1 MVSEI
6 SKSPAVPLW
15 ARVVDG
21 LCLVLVGLGVIVAI
35 SGGFRQS
42 IGGIRLSMTSPLP
55 LLLWAAALAAVR
67 HVAAPHQKIYRGLAA
82 MEWLRRPAVRIAAT
96 TTVAT
101 RLPILLVGYLAVA
114 TFGFV
119 NGDLPLRFFDN
130 ELLNLP
136 VRWDAGWYLQIVT
149 DGYRYVPNQ
158 PDLQQNIV
166 FFPAYPMLVR
176 MIGRLFGGHAAGY
189 VSAGMT
195 VSLAAFFAALVY
207 FYALC
212 RDFLDDERARYALWL
227 IASYP
232 FALFFAAVY
241 TESLFLLGAIAA
253 CYHMT
258 KAQFGRAMAWGLLV
272 GLTKANGA
280 ALSIPLAMLAMS
292 PAVRPAAQPH
302 VRRFDPSA
310 APTWTSAGGATAR
323 ALAAAAM
330 PGIGLL
336 IYAAFIWRLTGDPLA
351 WARGHEAWG
360 RNYQPFTHVVANQY
374 SFIHHGGVNAY
385 MAQGGGYDVLN
396 MFAALLALAAVWP
409 VARQCGFA
417 YAALILVV
425 MLPPLANGGW
435 MSVGRFSS
443 VLFPVFIWLAGSI
456 PERQRNAWI
465 VGFTAVQALN
475 AALFF
480 TWRPLF

>member
-1 MVSEI
+1 MVNELSE
-6 SKSPAVPLW
+6 SPVVPLW
-15 ARVVDG
+15 ARVVDAI
-21 LCLVLVGLGVIVAI
+21 CLVLVGLGVIVAI

-42 IGGIRLSMTSPLP
+42 IAGIRLSVTSPLP
-55 LLLWAAALAAVR
+55 LLLWAVGLAVIR
-67 HVAAPHQKIYRGLAA
+67 HVAVPHRTIYRGFAA
-82 MEWLRRPAVRIAAT
+82 VEWLRRPAVRIAAT
-96 TTVAT
+96 TTIAT
-101 RLPILLVGYLAVA
+101 RLPILLVGYLAVS
-114 TFGFV
+114 TFGYISR
-119 NGDLPLRFFDN
+119 DLPLRFFDN

-149 DGYRYVPNQ
+149 DGYRYVANQ

-176 MIGRLFGGHAAGY
+176 LIGRLFGGHAAGY

-195 VSLAAFFAALVY
+195 LSLTAFFAALLY
-207 FYALC
+207 FYALA

-232 FALFFAAVY
+232 FALFFGAVY

-253 CYHMT
+253 FYHMT
-258 KAQFGRAMAWGLLV
+258 RAQYGRAMAWGLLV

-280 ALSIPLAMLAMS
+280 ALSIPLAMLAFS
-292 PAVRPAAQPH
+292 PALRPGAQSH

-310 APTWTSAGGATAR
+310 GPTRSSAGLTAR

-360 RNYQPFTHVVANQY
+360 RNHQPFSLVVANQY
-374 SFIHHGGVNAY
+374 SFISHGGLNAY

-396 MFAALLALAAVWP
+396 MFGTLLALAAVWP
-409 VARQCGFA
+409 VARRFGMA

-425 MLPPLANGGW
+425 MLPPIANGGW
-435 MSVGRFSS
+435 LSAGRFSS
-443 VLFPVFIWLAGSI
+443 VLFPVFMWLAGSI

-465 VGFTAVQALN
+465 VGFSSVQALS
-475 AALFF
+475 AALFY